1 MLHKLSIVIV
11 TFWVG
16 SLWMTGLTASILFDM
31 IQNRALAGEVA
42 GHLFAVV
49 SYIGLGCG
57 LYLLLQRWLAVK
69 NVIFKQVFFWIVVAM
84 VCLIVI
90 GCFGI
95 QVYLAQ
101 LKVDAYPV
109 AVMESEYA
117 SQFAAWHGIS
127 GAVYLVECLLGLALV
142 LNVRTEQ

>member
-1 MLHKLSIVIV
+1 
-11 TFWVG
+11 
-16 SLWMTGLTASILFDM
+16 MTGLTASILFGV
-31 IQNRALAGEVA
+31 IQDRELAGEVA

-57 LYLLLQRWLAVK
+57 LYLLLQRWLAAK
-69 NVIFKQVFFWIVVAM
+69 NVIFKQVCFWIVVAM

-95 QVYLAQ
+95 QAHLAQ

-109 AVMESEYA
+109 AVMKSEYA